1 MKNISNFEYPDHLM
15 PVFNKAKRLEW
26 ITIAYLVSAAL
37 AMFLTMGNSQ
47 AMKTAWI
54 EDLLSLMPSVSFL
67 IASRIFVKPAT
78 SEFPYGY
85 HKVVSIAYVCSS
97 LALFSIGGFLI
108 VDSLLTLLEG
118 DRPTIGTIIIFG
130 HQIWLGYAM
139 IGALIWGTVPAI
151 FLGRA
156 KLPMAKKL
164 HEKNLYTDAE
174 MQKADWMTGV
184 AAIIGITGIG
194 FGWWWADATAAALI
208 ALDIIHDGF
217 TNLRQAIYDLLNQI
231 PKTVDNQKTDPIIV
245 HIEEYLARKPWIK
258 ESQIRLREEG
268 HIYFGE
274 AFVVPAQTDHI
285 TQLIEETRRDIENMH
300 WKMHEFLITLVMTLP
315 DESDT
320 SKPT

>member
-1 MKNISNFEYPDHLM
+1 
-15 PVFNKAKRLEW
+15 
-26 ITIAYLVSAAL
+26 
-37 AMFLTMGNSQ
+37 
-47 AMKTAWI
+47 MKTAWI